1 MERLDIHVALEV
13 CEIVIENA
21 TLVPIV
27 FVLSGLPI
35 YVAEFS
41 LAPMTRM
48 TPTFSPLGLPVH
60 LTASPHFDS
69 SN

>member
-1 MERLDIHVALEV
+1 MERLDIHVAHEV
-13 CEIVIENA
+13 SEIVTESA

-27 FVLSGLPI
+27 FALSGLPI
-35 YVAEFS
+35 YVAQFP

-48 TPTFSPLGLPVH
+48 TPAFSPFGLPVH
-60 LTASPHFDS
+60 LIAFPHFDS